1 MQTKTLKLFV
11 DAHPMDNEYQ
21 GVYTFIK
28 GLYSAL
34 LQDYPQLDIY
44 FGTTYPEKLQRI
56 FPQVKSDRILQ
67 YRKVQPAVL
76 RYLTE
81 IPQLMDKYRF
91 DFAHFHYIIPPR
103 RHGCRCIV
111 TLYDVVFNDY
121 TKYFPLLYRK
131 SRHILF
137 GESVKSA
144 DIKTTISDYSRGRI
158 AEHYNIDPQN
168 IHVLPIG
175 VDTPVNLNGKQND
188 LSQLIYTKYGINNF
202 ILCVSRVEPRKNHEL
217 LLKSYLELGLY
228 KRQIS
233 LVFIGKKSI
242 AVKGLRALVEN
253 LSADQKKYIHWI
265 DQVAN
270 EDLSAF
276 YSTCRIFV
284 YPSIAEGFGMPPLE
298 AAIHGAPV
306 LCSSATAMQ
315 DFDFFETGLF
325 NPANG
330 EELTRKI
337 ETMLTNPPG
346 RDFLDQLAKKI
357 RAAYNWQ
364 QSSKAFYNLLAST

>member
-56 FPQVKSDRILQ
+56 FPQVKSDHILQ

-121 TKYFPLLYRK
+121 AKYFPLLYRK

-242 AVKGLRALVEN
+242 AVKSLRALVEN

-357 RAAYNWQ
+357 RATYNWQ
-364 QSSKAFYNLLAST
+364 QSSKAFYNLLVST